1 MQFPPNHPTEVS
13 ISDAAKMVG
22 ITRATLYEH
31 ITQKKISVIGK
42 ETKRPKINVSELIR
56 IYGDK
61 LQPLDAANDRA
72 TTPSHTG
79 DRSLVAAAENAALK
93 EKLQIIEEE
102 RERERRL
109 LTAQID
115 SQQAQIENLQ
125 ESLKKEQDTVGK
137 VTAMLTD
144 QRSEVK
150 KKAEEETIQSQK
162 WAELEKTVK
171 ILAENQNQSFWQKLF
186 GQNRKAS

>member
-1 MQFPPNHPTEVS
+1 MQFPANHPTEVS

-22 ITRATLYEH
+22 VTRATLYEH
-31 ITQKKISVIGK
+31 IAQKKISVIGK

-61 LQPLDAANDRA
+61 LQPLDAANDKTA
-72 TTPSHTG
+72 PSQAS

-93 EKLQIIEEE
+93 EKLQMMEEE

-144 QRSEVK
+144 QRGEVE
-150 KKAEEETIQSQK
+150 KKAKEETAQAQK
-162 WAELEKTVK
+162 WVELEKAVQS
-171 ILAENQNQSFWQKLF
+171 LAENQNQSFWKKLF
-186 GQNRKAS
+186 GHSRKAS

>member
-22 ITRATLYEH
+22 VTRATLYEH

-61 LQPLDAANDRA
+61 LQPLDAANDK
-72 TTPSHTG
+72 TPLSQAG
-79 DRSLVAAAENAALK
+79 DRSLIAAAENVALK
-93 EKLQIIEEE
+93 EKLQMIEEE

-144 QRSEVK
+144 QRSEVE
-150 KKAEEETIQSQK
+150 KKAKEETAQAQK
-162 WAELEKTVK
+162 WVELEKAVQS
-171 ILAENQNQSFWQKLF
+171 LAENQNQYFWKKLF
-186 GQNRKAS
+186 GHSRKAS